1 MTQRPLCP
9 SPRCHKAEPHP
20 RSSEPFPVPRRAV
33 GQHRGGGPGPGPNPT
48 LWHSPVPVWPMCCC
62 SAMLC
67 GVLRREN
74 LSWNRISFFFF
85 LLFISIKSPGVYF
98 GLPCSYPGLQL
109 CQSSGITTV
118 SPAMSAPI
126 HAGRGPWRGGV
137 GATGAE
143 LTSGFLHSGPGRSG
157 LTAMIRDLTLNTA
170 GDFCPLRVANGTGA
184 KRGGTELLPDGP
196 APNAGSL

>member
-1 MTQRPLCP
+1 MEVPGSQPNPMARPCPRLAHVLLLCDVMWSVEKGKP
-9 SPRCHKAEPHP
+9 QLEPH
-20 RSSEPFPVPRRAV
+20 FF
-33 GQHRGGGPGPGPNPT
+33 
-48 LWHSPVPVWPMCCC
+48 
-62 SAMLC
+62 
-67 GVLRREN
+67 
-74 LSWNRISFFFF
+74 FFFF